1 MVALFGYMPA
11 WQGYVLARRGY
22 VPGWQGYVLARRG
35 YVPGWQGYVVAL
47 LVEGVLGRGG
57 ACPAGVAMYPA
68 VAVRARQRG
77 CFLPGKRD
85 LQDLTDLS
93 DLSDIQD
100 IQDRLTPCQ
109 AIQHNTLSNQRRSS
123 NLSKIIG
130 QNEES
135 NSLAF
140 QILHIKVRSA
150 QPEPPPAQHPCPQV
164 PQWHRRVAK
173 GVF

>member
-1 MVALFGYMPA
+1 MP
-11 WQGYVLARRGY
+11 GR
-22 VPGWQGYVLARRG
+22 
-35 YVPGWQGYVVAL
+35 VV
-47 LVEGVLGRGG
+47 GLGRGG
-57 ACPAGVAMYPA
+57 ACPAGV
-68 VAVRARQRG
+68 VRAQLRG

-93 DLSDIQD
+93 DLSD

-140 QILHIKVRSA
+140 QILHIKVQSA
-150 QPEPPPAQHPCPQV
+150 QPEPPSARRPCPQV
-164 PQWHRRVAK
+164 LQRHPVVAK
-173 GVF
+173 GSSIGSSARLPCPQVLQSHPRVANRHRTDA

>member
-1 MVALFGYMPA
+1 MVALFGYMPS
-11 WQGYVLARRGY
+11 
-22 VPGWQGYVLARRG
+22 WQGYVLARRG

-47 LVEGVLGRGG
+47 LVESVPGRGG
-57 ACPAGVAMYPA
+57 TCPVR
-68 VAVRARQRG
+68 AVRARQRG

-140 QILHIKVRSA
+140 QILHIKAQSA
-150 QPEPPPAQHPCPQV
+150 QPEPPSAQLPCPQV
-164 PQWHRRVAK
+164 SQSHPRVANRHRTDA
-173 GVF
+173 

>member
-1 MVALFGYMPA
+1 MVALFGYMP
-11 WQGYVLARRGY
+11 GR
-22 VPGWQGYVLARRG
+22 QGYVLARRG

-47 LVEGVLGRGG
+47 LVEGVPGQGG
-57 ACPAGVAMYPA
+57 ACPAGVAMYPSR
-68 VAVRARQRG
+68 AVRARQRG

-140 QILHIKVRSA
+140 QILHIKVQSA
-150 QPEPPPAQHPCPQV
+150 QPEPPSA
-164 PQWHRRVAK
+164 RRPSL
-173 GVF
+173 

>member
-1 MVALFGYMPA
+1 MLYSRHGSIESFMVALFGYMPS
-11 WQGYVLARRGY
+11 R
-22 VPGWQGYVLARRG
+22 QGYVLARRG

-47 LVEGVLGRGG
+47 LVESVPGQGG
-57 ACPAGVAMYPA
+57 ARPAGVAMYPA
-68 VAVRARQRG
+68 RAVRARQRG

-140 QILHIKVRSA
+140 QILHIKAQSA
-150 QPEPPPAQHPCPQV
+150 QPEPPSAQRPSL
-164 PQWHRRVAK
+164 
-173 GVF
+173 

>member
-1 MVALFGYMPA
+1 MVALFGYM
-11 WQGYVLARRGY
+11 
-22 VPGWQGYVLARRG
+22 PGWQGYVLARRG

-47 LVEGVLGRGG
+47 LVESVPSRGG
-57 ACPAGVAMYPA
+57 TCPVRE
-68 VAVRARQRG
+68 VRARLWRCVPGREVVSCLARG
-77 CFLPGKRD
+77 D

-93 DLSDIQD
+93 DLSDLSD

-109 AIQHNTLSNQRRSS
+109 VIQHNTLSNQRCSS

-140 QILHIKVRSA
+140 QILHIKVQSA
-150 QPEPPPAQHPCPQV
+150 QPEPPSARFPCPQV
-164 PQWHRRVAK
+164 SQWHPRVAMMPDPGLK
-173 GVF
+173 LGTDIRD

>member
-1 MVALFGYMPA
+1 MLYSRHGSIESFMVALFGY
-11 WQGYVLARRGY
+11 GL
-22 VPGWQGYVLARRG
+22 PGRVMSSPGRG

-47 LVEGVLGRGG
+47 LVESVPGQGGARPVGVVGLGRGG
-57 ACPAGVAMYPA
+57 ACPAG
-68 VAVRARQRG
+68 AVRARSRG
-77 CFLPGKRD
+77 CFLLGKRD

-93 DLSDIQD
+93 DLSDLSNIQD

-109 AIQHNTLSNQRRSS
+109 AIQHNTLSNQRRFS

-140 QILHIKVRSA
+140 QILHIKAQSA
-150 QPEPPPAQHPCPQV
+150 QPEHPSARRPCP
-164 PQWHRRVAK
+164 
-173 GVF
+173 